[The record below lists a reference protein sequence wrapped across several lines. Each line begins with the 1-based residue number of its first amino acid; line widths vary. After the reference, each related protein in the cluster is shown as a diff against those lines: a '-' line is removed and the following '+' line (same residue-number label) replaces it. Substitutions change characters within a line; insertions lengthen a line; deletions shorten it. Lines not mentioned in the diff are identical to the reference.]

1 MKKTPI
7 EVFDNWVTMGKDE
20 GMKKN
25 HSEAVN
31 NMISFA
37 TKKSEPFHLIDA
49 GCGNGWVVQKVS
61 KLTHCISAT
70 GIDGASNMIA
80 KAKTTDPTNNYIC
93 ENLLQWSPK
102 EKVDLVH
109 SMEVFYY
116 LENPENLIQHIY
128 SKWLKEEGR
137 LIIGLDFYQ
146 ENPASHAWPEAC
158 GISIMQLFPELTWKN
173 FFVNASF
180 KEVESWKV
188 GTKEN
193 WSGTL
198 VLTGIK

>member
-7 EVFDNWVTMGKDE
+7 EVFDNWVTLGKDE

-37 TKKSEPFHLIDA
+37 TRKLEPFRFIDA

-61 KLTHCISAT
+61 KLSHCIAAT
-70 GIDGASNMIA
+70 GIDGAFNMIN
-80 KAKTTDPTNNYIC
+80 KAKTTDPTNNYVC
-93 ENLLQWSPK
+93 ENLLGWFPE

-116 LENPENLIQHIY
+116 LQQPENLIQHIY

-146 ENPASHAWPEAC
+146 ENPASHTWPEEC
-158 GISIMQLFPELTWKN
+158 GISIMRLLPELTWKN
-173 FFVNASF
+173 FFVNAGF
-180 KEVESWKV
+180 RAVEAWKV
-188 GTKEN
+188 GEKEH

-198 VLTGIK
+198 VVTGIK